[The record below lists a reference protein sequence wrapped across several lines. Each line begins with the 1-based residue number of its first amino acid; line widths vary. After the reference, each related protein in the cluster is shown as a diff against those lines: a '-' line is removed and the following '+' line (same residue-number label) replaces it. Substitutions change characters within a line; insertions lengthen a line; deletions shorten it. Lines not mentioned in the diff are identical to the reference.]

1 MSLLCRGYL
10 RGTAL
15 MDVKGMWWF
24 ITGGNVRSAL
34 LWTVTARQ
42 CTEPS
47 VTACKFRAFP
57 EVIPVSALHL
67 WGCRGCMLCNL
78 VKGTVIT
85 RVKIRTR
92 CAVSL
97 RGASQWHKS
106 SDGSEEDGAAGSSPL
121 LLAKQ
126 NEWVGLVTKSLQSD
140 STLFFL
146 LHVALIEYRA
156 KFGGLVL
163 HTRETHE
170 WGGGFR
176 ESPARSAFTRG
187 TNKPGWP
194 KWTIRRRLPG
204 RPGTAGWSGDFFI
217 DGLITSM
224 KWTAAK
230 WGLICTAECVAQVGP
245 ITAPLYPSL
254 SDCNRRRLCLGGAA
268 GVLMVV
274 MLTFSVPPPM
284 IQQALRAK
292 TVDVQN

>member
-170 WGGGFR
+170 WGGGFSR
-176 ESPARSAFTRG
+176 KSS
-187 TNKPGWP
+187 
-194 KWTIRRRLPG
+194 
-204 RPGTAGWSGDFFI
+204 
-217 DGLITSM
+217 
-224 KWTAAK
+224 
-230 WGLICTAECVAQVGP
+230 
-245 ITAPLYPSL
+245 
-254 SDCNRRRLCLGGAA
+254 
-268 GVLMVV
+268 
-274 MLTFSVPPPM
+274 
-284 IQQALRAK
+284 ALRVYARHK
-292 TVDVQN
+292 QTGMAEVDDTAQAARPSWYGGLERGFLYRRTNYIHEMNCSEVGSHLYSRMCCAGRSDHCAALAIAQWL

>member
-1 MSLLCRGYL
+1 MWRECDDLLPG
-10 RGTAL
+10 
-15 MDVKGMWWF
+15 V
-24 ITGGNVRSAL
+24 ITVCHRLQVSRLPRSHS
-34 LWTVTARQ
+34 
-42 CTEPS
+42 CF
-47 VTACKFRAFP
+47 CFAFMGL
-57 EVIPVSALHL
+57 S
-67 WGCRGCMLCNL
+67 GCMLCNL

-170 WGGGFR
+170 WGGRFR